1 MPFHLELPP
10 TFTSRVQDASRPQI
24 GMWVSSGSPV
34 AAEILAG
41 SGMDWIL
48 IDGEHSPYGLETIT
62 ELLRSTD
69 AYPATAVVRVPAV
82 DRVLIKQY
90 LDLGVQNIM
99 VPMVHDVEIAK
110 EAVASVHYPPRGVRG
125 VGSALARASR
135 WGAVPDYLNKAAETI
150 SLIIQIESEEAVTN
164 SADIAALDGV
174 DAAFIGPSDL
184 AASMGLLGLQTH
196 PDVVAGVKK
205 SIQAFRDAGKP
216 VGVNAFDLNQAQDY
230 LNAGANFVLV
240 GADVQ
245 QLNAAARGLVEKFIT
260 PLLDTK
266 SEGK

>member
-1 MPFHLELPP
+1 MPFHLELPQV
-10 TFTSRVQDASRPQI
+10 FTERVKEAGRPQI
-24 GMWVSSGSPV
+24 GMWICSGSPV

-41 SGMDWIL
+41 SGMDWVL
-48 IDGEHSPYGLETIT
+48 IDAEHSPYGLETIT
-62 ELLRSTD
+62 GLLRATD

-99 VPMVHDVEIAK
+99 VPMVHNLELAR
-110 EAVASVHYPPRGVRG
+110 EAVAAVHYPPKGVRG

-135 WGAVPDYLNKAAETI
+135 WGAVPGYLESAAETI
-150 SLIIQIESEEAVTN
+150 SLTIQIESAEGVDNVAE
-164 SADIAALDGV
+164 IAALDGV

-184 AASMGLLGLQTH
+184 AASMGILGQQTH

-205 SIQAFRDAGKP
+205 SIRAFAAAGKP
-216 VGVNAFDLNQAQDY
+216 VGVNAFNLDQAQDY
-230 LNAGANFVLV
+230 LDSGANFVLV

-245 QLNAAARGLVEKFIT
+245 QLNIAARGLVDKFIT
-260 PLLDTK
+260 PLE
-266 SEGK
+266 EGK

>member
-1 MPFHLELPP
+1 MPFHLELPQ
-10 TFTSRVQDASRPQI
+10 TFTERVRTAGRPQI

-41 SGMDWIL
+41 SGMDWVL
-48 IDGEHSPYGLETIT
+48 IDAEHSPYGLETIT
-62 ELLRSTD
+62 ELLRATD
-69 AYPATAVVRVPAV
+69 AYPAAAVVRVPAV

-99 VPMVHDVEIAK
+99 VPMVHDVDLAR

-135 WGAVPDYLNKAAETI
+135 WGSIPGYLENAGDTI
-150 SLIIQIESEEAVTN
+150 GLIIQIESAEAVDN
-164 SADIAALDGV
+164 VEAIAAVDGV

-184 AASMGLLGLQTH
+184 AASMGILGQQTH

-205 SIQAFRDAGKP
+205 SIRAFADQGKP
-216 VGVNAFDLNQAQDY
+216 VGVNAFNLDQARDY
-230 LNAGANFVLV
+230 LDAGANFVLV

-260 PLLDTK
+260 PLENPV
-266 SEGK
+266 EGK